1 PVLAAA
7 VMTTVPLPVA
17 FSEAVRNEELL
28 VAIQLQLL
36 AAVTS
41 TLTVP
46 PPLLALAL
54 VVDSVTEHPLGA
66 DSTTAACVNTTAV
79 PLTTMLAD
87 RAPPVLAAMLYPTEP
102 FPVPEAP
109 DVTVIKLALL
119 TAVHAHVDAAVTA
132 IVPDVAAALT
142 LVVALPSVTEQELVV
157 VVVGEVSLFEHA
169 AAARATAADTTESK
183 RSRGRRFIS
192 PIV

>member
-1 PVLAAA
+1 VK
-7 VMTTVPLPVA
+7 
-17 FSEAVRNEELL
+17 
-28 VAIQLQLL
+28 
-36 AAVTS
+36 
-41 TLTVP
+41 
-46 PPLLALAL
+46 
-54 VVDSVTEHPLGA
+54 
-66 DSTTAACVNTTAV
+66 TTAV

-87 RAPPVLAAMLYPTEP
+87 REPPLFAAMLYPTEP
-102 FPVPEAP
+102 LPVPEAP
-109 DVTVIKLALL
+109 DVTVRKLALL

-157 VVVGEVSLFEHA
+157 VAVGEVSLFEHA
-169 AAARATAADTTESK
+169 AATRATAADTTESK